1 MNGMEWSVME
11 SIPSNTTHSFNFP
24 FHPIWGVSNGMEHT
38 NNKRT
43 NLSLVFLI
51 TSFSPPL
58 QLFTVHEIFCYDN
71 SSLQQVTQISLFMFV
86 LFNPYFFC
94 IFNPYPMCQTVL
106 VHYQPASFMFLKN
119 KNIVALF
126 NTYY

>member
-1 MNGMEWSVME
+1 MKWDRATFHCLVLLKMNGMEWSVME
-11 SIPSNTTHSFNFP
+11 
-24 FHPIWGVSNGMEHT
+24 SNGMEHT

-51 TSFSPPL
+51 ASCSPPL
-58 QLFTVHEIFCYDN
+58 QLFIVHEIFCYGN
-71 SSLQQVTQISLFMFV
+71 SSFQQVTQISLFMFV
-86 LFNPYFFC
+86 LFNPFFC
-94 IFNPYPMCQTVL
+94 IFNPYHMCQTTL

-119 KNIVALF
+119 KNLVALF